1 VLVAPKQPIKRLPAT
16 IELPKDATAEDA
28 KKIIARQAGVSD
40 FNRVGLF
47 DPVTKKII
55 KDRNALIADQQD
67 VMSAGE
73 LLVKDLGES
82 PFLKSQSISS
92 MSNRLLGP
100 QVSWRVVFM
109 IEYFGPILF
118 HALIIALRPYI
129 YPALPFAPAWWPY
142 VYKNETQT
150 HLTKVQ
156 WLVFV
161 LFQLHFIKRELE
173 TMYLHKFS
181 ANTMPAWNIF
191 RNSFFYWVSAGL
203 VGAYDVYAP
212 GSLAAR
218 DQLGLLDYV
227 GFALWFNS
235 EVCNYLVHKH
245 LASLRKPGGTEKG
258 IPRCI
263 GSHLVTCPNYM
274 FEVIAWV
281 GVIIISRSW
290 AVVLFILI
298 GISYMRDW
306 SRSKERAL
314 RQEFGDRYKPKK
326 YTMLPGLI

>member
-1 VLVAPKQPIKRLPAT
+1 MASNTLRLVNRSPRQPIRKLPAT

-28 KKIIARQAGVSD
+28 KKAIARQAGVSD
-40 FNRVGLF
+40 FNRIGLF
-47 DPVTKKII
+47 DPETKKII
-55 KDRNALIADQQD
+55 KDRHALIADQQS

-73 LLVKDLGES
+73 LLVKDLG
-82 PFLKSQSISS
+82 
-92 MSNRLLGP
+92 P
-100 QVSWRVVFM
+100 QVSWRFVFV

-118 HALIIALRPYI
+118 HALIIAIRPYI

-142 VYKNETQT
+142 TYKNETEAP
-150 HLTKVQ
+150 LTKVQ

-173 TMYLHKFS
+173 TMFLHKFS
-181 ANTMPAWNIF
+181 ANTMPAFNIF
-191 RNSFFYWVSAGL
+191 RNSFFYWFFAGL
-203 VGAYDVYAP
+203 VAAYDVYAP
-212 GSLAAR
+212 GSLSAR
-218 DQLGLLDYV
+218 TELGLLDYA
-227 GFALWFNS
+227 GFALWFNG

-245 LASLRKPGGTEKG
+245 LAGLRKPGGTEKG

-274 FEVIAWV
+274 FEIIAWV
-281 GVIIISRSW
+281 GVIMISRSW

-298 GISYMRDW
+298 GTSYMADW
-306 SRSKERAL
+306 SKGKERAL
-314 RQEFGDRYKPKK
+314 RQAFPDRYKPKK

>member
-1 VLVAPKQPIKRLPAT
+1 MASNTLRLVNRSPKQPIKRLPTT

-28 KKIIARQAGVSD
+28 KKIIARAAGVSD
-40 FNRVGLF
+40 FNRIGLF
-47 DPVTKKII
+47 APDTKKII
-55 KDRNALIADQQD
+55 KDRKALIAEQQS

-73 LLVKDLGES
+73 LLVKDLG
-82 PFLKSQSISS
+82 L
-92 MSNRLLGP
+92 
-100 QVSWRVVFM
+100 QVSWRFVFM
-109 IEYFGPILF
+109 VEYFGPILF
-118 HALIIALRPYI
+118 HALIVAIRPYI
-129 YPALPFAPAWWPY
+129 YPSLPFAPAWWPY
-142 VYKNETQT
+142 VYKNETET
-150 HLTKVQ
+150 PMTKVQ
-156 WLVFV
+156 WLVFA

-173 TMYLHKFS
+173 TMFLHKFS

-203 VGAYDVYAP
+203 VAAYDVYAP
-212 GSLAAR
+212 GSLSSR
-218 DQLGLLDYV
+218 DQLGLLDYF
-227 GFALWFNS
+227 GFALWFNG

-263 GSHLVTCPNYM
+263 GSHLVTSPNYM

-306 SRSKERAL
+306 SRGKERAL